1 MKQDIQDKI
10 DQYLLGKMS
19 EMDRLAFEQELDKNQ
34 ELKEQFEFTQKVKE
48 AITSRNR
55 KLAQIRE
62 WKDAYEIKHMDDTNN
77 DGESHNSKRHYIYWI
92 SGIAA
97 LFVVGFFLFSP
108 TAFDTKDGNGSPI
121 YVSVSSLRSGEDN
134 TDVAKLI
141 NEGNYDSALE
151 KIEEKEKEIESEIFE
166 TEQEKNNMDEEE
178 YSDTQEIHEIQM
190 DELSLL
196 KAYALFGL
204 KRSKEAMTVL
214 DGLRQREGEFKAQAD
229 SLYNLHK

>member
-34 ELKEQFEFTQKVKE
+34 ELKEQFNFTQKVKE

-108 TAFDTKDGNGSPI
+108 TASDTKDGNGSPI

-141 NEGNYDSALE
+141 NEGNYNSALE
-151 KIEEKEKEIESEIFE
+151 KIEEKEKKIESEILE
-166 TEQEKNNMDEEE
+166 TEQEKANMNEEE
-178 YSDTQEIHEIQM
+178 YSDTQEVHEIQM

-214 DGLRQREGEFKAQAD
+214 DGLRQRESKYKAQAD
-229 SLYNLHK
+229 SLYNLYK